1 MERDRAIEEVARL
14 RNRHVA
20 KLLSHLGNDVAPYLA
35 IAIKRALS
43 MFAEDV
49 ARNIILEDQTDE
61 RHDAPVSAWPGER
74 SANHNDGS
82 PETRI

>member
-1 MERDRAIEEVARL
+1 MWAAIRHSEQRIRAMMERNQALEEVARL

-35 IAIKRALS
+35 IAIKKALS

-49 ARNIILEDQTDE
+49 CRNIIDE
-61 RHDAPVSAWPGER
+61 EQSEQGEQFK
-74 SANHNDGS
+74 GGL
-82 PETRI
+82 